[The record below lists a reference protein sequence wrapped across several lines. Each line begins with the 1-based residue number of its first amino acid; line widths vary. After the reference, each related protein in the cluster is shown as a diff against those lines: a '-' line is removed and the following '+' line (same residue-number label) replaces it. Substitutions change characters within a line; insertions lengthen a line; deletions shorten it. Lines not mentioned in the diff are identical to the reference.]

1 MSDRNYGLYALLN
14 GGIPYLERDGAY
26 VNTDGSFSEDVVDEK
41 RIMMVKEIAS
51 FEEKVAYAKMVRH
64 TFVNGDEN
72 IQETVFNNGITVTID
87 LRNDSYQIVERNA
100 SK

>member
-1 MSDRNYGLYALLN
+1 
-14 GGIPYLERDGAY
+14 
-26 VNTDGSFSEDVVDEK
+26 
-41 RIMMVKEIAS
+41 
-51 FEEKVAYAKMVRH
+51 MVRH